1 MNIHLKIQE
10 LRKNAGL
17 SQEALAEQ
25 LGVSRQAVSKWESG
39 INIPDIDK
47 IIALSKI
54 FGVSLSELL
63 TGEKEETSSAEA
75 AAESAPVPDEK
86 YEELLQQHLMQVD
99 AMLKESGR
107 KKRSGWS
114 IAFRIIAAVVVCY
127 LVLFYVDKLERMENN
142 INNLQSNVGNIRTDI
157 NHQIYSIKK
166 EISESLKKEY
176 GLISDYT
183 LDYRDMDFPRR
194 TVVLDISASPRLW
207 NEGDSMT
214 FIVEADGGQ
223 VSCEGVYNNGTVYAE
238 IEVPLADNIQVSAL
252 ITNGGTVKQEK
263 IDELHE
269 LLSMHLLEV
278 DGHGSIRS
286 SRVLG
291 DDKLT
296 MSGDISV
303 YVHSRL
309 YDESQPVLS
318 RIKSATF
325 ELIENGK
332 ATQTVDLMKDG
343 LDNTFAGV
351 IDNVRIDFD
360 YAVGTLERTMK
371 AGDTYEFVATI
382 VDSNGVTYKGI
393 LESIMVTDDLSVEHN
408 KRDYG
413 DFEVTLPEKVVD

>member
-47 IIALSKI
+47 IIAISKI

-63 TGEKEETSSAEA
+63 TGEKENVSV
-75 AAESAPVPDEK
+75 AAETPVPDEK

-114 IAFRIIAAVVVCY
+114 IAFRIIAAVVICY
-127 LVLFYVDKLERMENN
+127 LVLFYVDKLQRMENN

-157 NHQIYSIKK
+157 NHQIYSIQK

-207 NEGDSMT
+207 NEGDSMA
-214 FIVEADGGQ
+214 FIVEADGEQ
-223 VSCEGVYNNGTVYAE
+223 LSCEGVYNNGTVYAE
-238 IEVPLADNIQVSAL
+238 IEVPLSDNIQVSAL

-278 DGHGSIRS
+278 NGHGSIRS

-291 DDKLT
+291 DDQLT
-296 MSGDISV
+296 MSGDITV
-303 YVHSRL
+303 YAHSRL

-332 ATQTVDLMKDG
+332 TTQTVDLLAESMKNRPYDSP
-343 LDNTFAGV
+343 
-351 IDNVRIDFD
+351 IDNVRADFD
-360 YAVGTLERTMK
+360 YTVGTIERTMK
-371 AGDTYEFVATI
+371 AGDTFDYVVTI
-382 VDSNGVTYKGI
+382 VDNNDVTYKGI

-413 DFEVTLPEKVVD
+413 DFEVTLPDKVE